1 MIDRRTALLAGLA
14 MPAMI
19 LPTLARRAFAA
30 DPIRIG
36 MTQPLTG
43 AVAASG
49 NYVANGAKIAVEVL
63 NAAGGVLGRP
73 IELILEDNKSNPR
86 EAVAAAEK
94 LVLRDKVPVL
104 IGAWSST
111 FTLAIM
117 PKLIEYKV
125 PMVVETS
132 SAARITTSGNPYVF
146 RIAPTSEMEAVAFAE
161 LLGKFSPAMR
171 KIDFLSV
178 NNDFG
183 RGATEKFSAAL
194 AAKGVTTGRIET
206 MTPEATDLAA
216 QITALKQSDGDT
228 VFLTTGVEQQTLAL
242 RQAVEQRLGK
252 RIVTTGGSFPD
263 QLLANPLPAGNT
275 SYHILFYAPWF
286 PERAPHPQIAG
297 AYTAEW
303 NKKRWEFA
311 GLTEGFRGYDAV
323 LTVAEAIRLAGRPE
337 AEAIRA
343 ALWNVRIAGVNGD
356 ISFVKE
362 GPAGQE
368 SGQNRPNVSVIT
380 LAEGKTG
387 LL

>member
-1 MIDRRTALLAGLA
+1 MLTRRHALLTGLA
-14 MPAMI
+14 MPV
-19 LPTLARRAFAA
+19 LHRAGFAA
-30 DPIRIG
+30 EPIKIG

-43 AVAASG
+43 SVAASG
-49 NYVANGAKIAVEVL
+49 NYVANGAKVAVDVL
-63 NAAGGVLGRP
+63 NRAGGVLGAP
-73 IELILEDNKSNPR
+73 IQLVLEDNKSNPR

-94 LVLRDKVPVL
+94 LVLRDRVPVM

-111 FTLAIM
+111 FTLSIM

-146 RIAPTSEMEAVAFAE
+146 RIAPTSEMEAIAFAE
-161 LLGKFSPAMR
+161 QLSKFSPAIR

-194 AAKGVTTGRIET
+194 QAKGIAIGRTET
-206 MTPEATDLAA
+206 MTPEATDLSA

-242 RQAVEQRLGK
+242 RQGVEQRLGK
-252 RIVTTGGSFPD
+252 RWVTTGGSFPD
-263 QLLANPLPAGNT
+263 ALLANPLPSGNT

-286 PERAPHPQIAG
+286 PERAPYPQVAQ
-297 AYTAEW
+297 AYTQEW
-303 NKKRWEFA
+303 NKHGWEFA

-323 LTVAEAIRLAGRPE
+323 LTVVEAIKLAGKAEPEAIRE
-337 AEAIRA
+337 
-343 ALWNVRIAGVNGD
+343 ALWKVKLQGVNGD
-356 ISFVKE
+356 ISFMKE
-362 GPAGQE
+362 GPAGRE
-368 SGQNRPNVSVIT
+368 SGQNKPNVAIVT
-380 LAEGKTG
+380 LSEGKTG

>member
-1 MIDRRTALLAGLA
+1 MMNRRTLLLAGLA
-14 MPAMI
+14 MPA
-19 LPTLARRAFAA
+19 LSRAGFAA

-49 NYVANGAKIAVEVL
+49 NYVANGAKIAAEVL
-63 NAAGGVLGRP
+63 NASGGVLGRP
-73 IELILEDNKSNPR
+73 VELILEDNKSNPR

-117 PKLIEYKV
+117 PKLMEYKV
-125 PMVVETS
+125 PMIVETS
-132 SAARITTSGNPYVF
+132 SAARITTSGNPWVF

-161 LLGKFSPAMR
+161 LLGKFTPAIR
-171 KIDFLSV
+171 KIGFLSV

-183 RGATEKFSAAL
+183 RGATEKFWAAL
-194 AAKGVTTGRIET
+194 GAKGIAIGRTET

-216 QITALKQSDGDT
+216 QITALKQSDADT

-263 QLLANPLPAGNT
+263 QLLANPLPPGNT
-275 SYHILFYAPWF
+275 SFHILFYAPWF
-286 PERAPHPQIAG
+286 PERAPHPRIAER
-297 AYTAEW
+297 YTAEW
-303 NKKRWEFA
+303 NRKGWEFA
-311 GLTEGFRGYDAV
+311 GLTEGFRGYDAM
-323 LTVAEAIRLAGRPE
+323 LTVAEALKAAGKPE
-337 AEAIRA
+337 AEAIRQ
-343 ALWNVRIAGVNGD
+343 ALWTVKLAGVNGD
-356 ISFVKE
+356 ISFAKE

-368 SGQNRPNVSVIT
+368 SGQNRPNVSVVT
-380 LAEGKTG
+380 LSEGKTG

>member
-1 MIDRRTALLAGLA
+1 MLTRRTALLTGLA
-14 MPAMI
+14 LPA
-19 LPTLARRAFAA
+19 LHRTGFAA
-30 DPIRIG
+30 DPIKIG

-43 AVAASG
+43 SVAASG
-49 NYVANGAKIAVEVL
+49 NYVANGAKIAVDVL
-63 NAAGGVLGRP
+63 NRAGGVLGAP
-73 IELILEDNKSNPR
+73 IQLVLEDNKSNPR

-94 LVLRDKVPVL
+94 LVLRDRVPVM

-111 FTLAIM
+111 FTLSIM
-117 PKLIEYKV
+117 PKLLEYKV

-161 LLGKFSPAMR
+161 QLAKFSPAIR

-183 RGATEKFSAAL
+183 RGATEKFTAAL
-194 AAKGVTTGRIET
+194 QAKGIGIGRTET
-206 MTPEATDLAA
+206 MTPEATDLSA

-242 RQAVEQRLGK
+242 RQGVEQRLGK
-252 RIVTTGGSFPD
+252 RWVTTGGSFPD
-263 QLLANPLPAGNT
+263 ALLANPLPAGNT

-286 PERAPHPQIAG
+286 PERAPYPAIAK
-297 AYTAEW
+297 AYTDEW
-303 NKKRWEFA
+303 NKHGWEFA

-323 LTVAEAIRLAGRPE
+323 LTVVEAIKLAGRAESEAIRE
-337 AEAIRA
+337 
-343 ALWNVRIAGVNGD
+343 ALWKVKLQGVNGD
-356 ISFVKE
+356 IAFMKE
-362 GPAGQE
+362 GPAGRE
-368 SGQNRPNVSVIT
+368 SGQNKPNVAIVT
-380 LAEGKTG
+380 LSEGKTG